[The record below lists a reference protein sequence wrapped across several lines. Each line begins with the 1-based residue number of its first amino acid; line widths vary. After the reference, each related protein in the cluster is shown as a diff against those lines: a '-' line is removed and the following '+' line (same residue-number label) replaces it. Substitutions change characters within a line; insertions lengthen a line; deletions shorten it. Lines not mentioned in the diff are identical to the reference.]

1 MNVDALKN
9 EAVLVTSV
17 VTAGLG
23 LLVTLGAGLS
33 TDQAGAITAALTAV
47 FGVIAAALTRPV
59 APTAFTALV
68 GAGADLLT
76 AFHFHLSAGAVG
88 SVNALV
94 LALLALVL
102 RGHVTPTARPLAQ

>member
-1 MNVDALKN
+1 MNVDSLKQ
-9 EAVLVTSV
+9 EAVLVTSAAS
-17 VTAGLG
+17 AGLG
-23 LLVTLGAGLS
+23 LLVTLGTGLT

-47 FGVIAAALTRPV
+47 FGVIAAVLTRPV

-68 GAGADLLT
+68 GTGADLLA
-76 AFHFHLSAGAVG
+76 AFHFHFSPGAVG